1 MRSSSGST
9 GGPVSARRVQVR
21 VSPRWCVC
29 RRCEFVGS
37 QVPPVR
43 RHDAERDRPGFMFE
57 ANCDARHRKKVV
69 DEPVVTMS
77 PSRSAEL
84 ASPSHA
90 VCEEVPEP
98 MDASNHLDVA
108 VEQLG
113 VARGASQYDSPAA
126 DELARGVEGL
136 FKRAPQF
143 VALARLGQDGVE
155 VALERWRS
163 VRRIKDLCDAYG
175 LSGPVAAAVVVM
187 KNDRQYGPCIL
198 GGFG

>member
-9 GGPVSARRVQVR
+9 GGPVSGRRVQVR
-21 VSPRWCVC
+21 VSSHWFVC
-29 RRCEFVGS
+29 RRCEFLCS

-43 RHDAERDRPGFMFE
+43 RHDAERDRPGFTFE
-57 ANCDARHRKKVV
+57 ANRDARHRKKVV

-113 VARGASQYDSPAA
+113 VAQGASQYDCPAA
-126 DELARGVEGL
+126 DELARGIKRF
-136 FKRAPQF
+136 FKRAPQL
-143 VALARLGQDGVE
+143 VALARLSED
-155 VALERWRS
+155 
-163 VRRIKDLCDAYG
+163 
-175 LSGPVAAAVVVM
+175 
-187 KNDRQYGPCIL
+187 
-198 GGFG
+198 